1 MGKGVKWIEKAKKWT
16 FVGFLV
22 AALSC
27 IGCGKEP
34 IDDYATNV
42 GYDKSAKDQN
52 NTKESKKIAKEDI
65 KVGVLHISDP
75 ADGSGYSYTHDL
87 GIQGMQKNLGLSSK
101 QIVRK
106 INIADSDE
114 KATKKAIQECV
125 DEGCNIIFTTSW
137 GYMKATAE
145 MAEKYPNIYFAHGT
159 GYMSNGK
166 NFVNYFGRIYQA
178 RYLSGIVAGMKTTS
192 NKIGYVAAMDTQSSE
207 VTGGIDAFAI
217 GVESVNSNAKIY
229 VKVTNSWYD
238 PVKEKQYAKD
248 LVKLG
253 CDVLTQH
260 CDTAYPQ
267 TVAQDNGV
275 YGIGYN
281 SDMRKEAPNACLT
294 SVVWNWSAYYTA
306 TVQSLIDGTW
316 DGSNY
321 YGGMNEGLVQI
332 TDLADFCAKGT
343 QEKVDLAKEKLI
355 AGKCNVFDGVL
366 ETNTGKK
373 IGKKGETLDDATIT
387 GGIDWYYKNIK
398 VVK

>member
-1 MGKGVKWIEKAKKWT
+1 MSKRVRWIASAKKWT
-16 FVGFLV
+16 ALFLIAV
-22 AALSC
+22 IFC
-27 IGCGKEP
+27 IGCGTEQV
-34 IDDYATNV
+34 DDYATND
-42 GYDKSAKDQN
+42 GYDKVSEEQE
-52 NTKESKKIAKEDI
+52 NTTASKKIAKEDI

-87 GIQGMQKNLGLSSK
+87 GIQGMQENLGLSAE

-106 INIADSDE
+106 VSIADSDE
-114 KATKKAIQECV
+114 AATKKAIEECIE
-125 DEGCNIIFTTSW
+125 EGCNIIFTTSW
-137 GYMKATAE
+137 GYMKTTAE
-145 MAEKYPNIYFAHGT
+145 MAEKYPDVYFAHGT

-192 NKIGYVAAMDTQSSE
+192 NKIGYVAAMDTQNSE

-217 GVESVNSNAKIY
+217 GVESVNPDAKVY

-238 PVKEKQYAKD
+238 PDKEEQYSKD

-306 TVQSLIDGTW
+306 IVQSLIDGTW

-321 YGGMNEGLVQI
+321 YGGMSEGLVQI
-332 TDLADFCAKGT
+332 TNLADFCAEGT
-343 QEKVDLAKEKLI
+343 QEKVDAAKEKI
-355 AGKCNVFDGVL
+355 ISGESNVFDGVL

-387 GGIDWYYKNIK
+387 GGIDWYYKNVEVIK
-398 VVK
+398 

>member
-1 MGKGVKWIEKAKKWT
+1 MSKRVRWIASAKKWT
-16 FVGFLV
+16 ALFLIAV
-22 AALSC
+22 IFC
-27 IGCGKEP
+27 IGCGTEQV
-34 IDDYATNV
+34 DDYATND
-42 GYDKSAKDQN
+42 GYDKVSEEQE
-52 NTKESKKIAKEDI
+52 NTTASKKIAKEDI

-87 GIQGMQKNLGLSSK
+87 GIQGMQENLGLSAE

-106 INIADSDE
+106 VSIVDSDE
-114 KATKKAIQECV
+114 AATKKAIEECIE
-125 DEGCNIIFTTSW
+125 EGCNIIFTTSW
-137 GYMKATAE
+137 GYMKTTAE
-145 MAEKYPNIYFAHGT
+145 MAEKYPDVYFAHGT

-192 NKIGYVAAMDTQSSE
+192 NKIGYVAAMDTQNSE

-217 GVESVNSNAKIY
+217 GVESVNPDAKVY

-238 PVKEKQYAKD
+238 PDKEEQYSKD

-306 TVQSLIDGTW
+306 IVQSLIDGTW

-321 YGGMNEGLVQI
+321 YGGMSEGLVQI
-332 TDLADFCAKGT
+332 TNLADFCAEGT
-343 QEKVDLAKEKLI
+343 QEKVDAAKEKI
-355 AGKCNVFDGVL
+355 ISGECNVFDGVL

-387 GGIDWYYKNIK
+387 GGIDWYYKNVEVIK
-398 VVK
+398 